1 MRRVTDMRSPASIA
15 IALAITLTVSAC
27 SPTDSLSEQ
36 YLEGS
41 NKGYIAGDGSVIEI
55 PEEERSEG
63 ITFDG
68 VDEAGKPF
76 RSAEFA
82 GEVMVVNFWYAGC
95 APCRAEAPQL
105 QELWEEYSAEGV
117 QFVGINVY
125 DQPDTAISFNE
136 TYGITY
142 PSIID
147 VNTGS
152 AKLAFTGTV
161 PPQAVPTTLV
171 LDREGRVAARILGQL
186 PDKSVLSTLIR
197 DTIEE

>member
-1 MRRVTDMRSPASIA
+1 MRKVTGIRGLASA
-15 IALAITLTVSAC
+15 GIALALALTVSAC
-27 SPTDSLSEQ
+27 SPNDPLSEQ

-41 NKGYIAGDGSVIEI
+41 NKGYIAGDGSVTEI
-55 PEEERSEG
+55 PVDERTEA

-68 VDEAGKPF
+68 VDEHGKPF
-76 RSAEFA
+76 NSAEFA
-82 GEVMVVNFWYAGC
+82 GEVLVVNFWYAGC

-105 QELWEEYSAEGV
+105 QSLWEEYSRQGV
-117 QFVGINVY
+117 QFVGVNVY

-147 VNTGS
+147 VGTGA

-171 LDREGRVAARILGQL
+171 LDRDGRVAARILGQL
-186 PDKSVLSTLIR
+186 PDESVLSTLIK
-197 DTIEE
+197 DTVAE